1 MTCVAG
7 VALVLLCILFSVID
21 AFLQKSSV
29 THKSK
34 LL

>member
-21 AFLQKSSV
+21 AFLQKAARSLI
-29 THKSK
+29 K
-34 LL
+34 